1 MKYVAFIKQVN
12 CDIEEEVTI
21 KIGDIV
27 LTGFA
32 NICPY
37 PIEEERSYPVSIGF
51 TILDEFEIVEQ
62 QEQKKQFSRIGNT
75 FVYEISGLLTEQGL
89 LDANILIE
97 DEVFEDYS
105 YMYGKYVKFKVD
117 RISLEF
123 LED

>member
-62 QEQKKQFSRIGNT
+62 QEQKNNFQEL
-75 FVYEISGLLTEQGL
+75 EILLFMKL
-89 LDANILIE
+89 
-97 DEVFEDYS
+97 VDY
-105 YMYGKYVKFKVD
+105 
-117 RISLEF
+117 
-123 LED
+123 